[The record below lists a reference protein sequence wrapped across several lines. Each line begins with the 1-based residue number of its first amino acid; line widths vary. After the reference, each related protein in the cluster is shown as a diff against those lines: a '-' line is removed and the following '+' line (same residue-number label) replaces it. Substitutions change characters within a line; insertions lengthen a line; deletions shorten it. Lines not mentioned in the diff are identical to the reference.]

1 VWVPNYVA
9 KLRAG
14 VLSAKRLKPLGH
26 IFDFA
31 TFRIRLLPKVV
42 TYETAPPG
50 KDGAFD
56 SAVRSGGQAC

>member
-1 VWVPNYVA
+1 MWDLNYVA
-9 KLRAG
+9 KFRADVLRA
-14 VLSAKRLKPLGH
+14 KCLKPLGH